1 MNFAQ
6 NWFNSIFIS
15 ISFQENSIQKII
27 QFKTISRKFNSKN
40 YSFVNFLRKFNSKIY
55 SFFLFFTKFN
65 SKIYSF
71 LIFFIKIQFKN
82 LFKIMKLAVFN
93 SIKYSF
99 NKKTRVSD
107 RAIRGSPLFHCL
119 FFGRVM
125 SSPVRYPCFLIE
137 WIFHWIEYSQFH
149 NFE

>member
-1 MNFAQ
+1 MFE
-6 NWFNSIFIS
+6 FCP
-15 ISFQENSIQKII
+15 KLI
-27 QFKTISRKFNSKN
+27 QFNIQFNIVSRKFNSKV
-40 YSFVNFLRKFNSKIY
+40 YSIQNHFKKIQ
-55 SFFLFFTKFN
+55 FKKLFICQFFKKIQFKNLFIFLFFTKFN

-107 RAIRGSPLFHCL
+107 RATRRSLGSPGGPGLGPSATGWSNWVGRIHIMCL
-119 FFGRVM
+119 GPF
-125 SSPVRYPCFLIE
+125 
-137 WIFHWIEYSQFH
+137 
-149 NFE
+149 

>member
-1 MNFAQ
+1 MFE
-6 NWFNSIFIS
+6 FCP
-15 ISFQENSIQKII
+15 KLI
-27 QFKTISRKFNSKN
+27 QFNIQFNIVSRKFNSKD
-40 YSFVNFLRKFNSKIY
+40 YSIQNHFKKIQFKKLFICQFFKKIQLKNSFI
-55 SFFLFFTKFN
+55 FFTKFN

-107 RAIRGSPLFHCL
+107 RASSTRCIQQVQLVGREGEINGCQPLL
-119 FFGRVM
+119 D
-125 SSPVRYPCFLIE
+125 
-137 WIFHWIEYSQFH
+137 
-149 NFE
+149 